1 MSADLVLLVAVLLL
15 LLVSGLLVAALVRLG
30 ALAGRVPPRLEPRLT
45 ELARTLDTHGSTLTG
60 EFARS
65 RDDADRAA
73 RLAREELASALA
85 RLNDTL
91 REGVG
96 GLTSTQSSHF
106 AAFSEQSQR
115 QFGEFRQTTDARGD
129 RLRDA
134 LTQQVEQL
142 RQVVDGQL
150 TALRQENAA
159 RLEAMRQT
167 VDEKLQSTL
176 EERLGASFRL
186 VSERLDQVHRGLGE
200 MQALANGVGDLK
212 RVLTNVKARGTW
224 GEVQLG
230 NLLEQ
235 VLTPE
240 QYAANVAVKPESNE
254 RVEFAIRL
262 PGHEAGTGAVVWLP
276 LDAKFPVEDYQRLCD
291 AVERADAVGVEE
303 AARALEAR
311 FKQAGRE
318 IAAKYVAPPHTTD
331 FAIMFLPTEGLYAEA
346 LRRPGLTDALQ
357 RECRV
362 LLAGPTTLWAL
373 LSSLRMGFR
382 TLAIQERSSEVWKTL
397 GAVKTEFSRFGAT
410 LDAVK
415 KKLDEASNKIE
426 EAGRRRRVME
436 RTLRQVE
443 VLPPGDA
450 ERVLQLEPSLFT
462 LPEDE
467 EEPPGT

>member
-1 MSADLVLLVAVLLL
+1 VLGLVAVTLMRVGRLDRRMPP
-15 LLVSGLLVAALVRLG
+15 ALDARLG
-30 ALAGRVPPRLEPRLT
+30 AVERGLDGHGRALA
-45 ELARTLDTHGSTLTG
+45 D

-65 RDDADRAA
+65 RDDGDRTA
-73 RLAREELASALA
+73 RIAREEL
-85 RLNDTL
+85 
-91 REGVG
+91 G
-96 GLTSTQSSHF
+96 G
-106 AAFSEQSQR
+106 AV
-115 QFGEFRQTTDARGD
+115 D
-129 RLRDA
+129 RLRHS
-134 LTQQVEQL
+134 LTQQHEQL
-142 RQVVDGQL
+142 RQAVDAQL
-150 TALRQENAA
+150 NALRQENAA
-159 RLEAMRQT
+159 KLEAMRQT

-200 MQALANGVGDLK
+200 MQALASGVGDLK

-230 NLLEQ
+230 SLLEQ
-235 VLTPE
+235 VLAQD
-240 QYAANVAVKPESNE
+240 QYAANVAVRPESNE

-262 PGHEAGTGAVVWLP
+262 PGHDGAAGGVVWLP

-291 AVERADAVGVEE
+291 AVERADAVAVEE
-303 AARALEAR
+303 AARALETR
-311 FKQAGRE
+311 FKQSARE

-346 LRRPGLTDALQ
+346 LRRPGLADTLQ

-397 GAVKTEFSRFGAT
+397 GAVKTEFARFGAT

-426 EAGRRRRVME
+426 EVARRRRVME
-436 RTLRQVE
+436 RTLRSVE
-443 VLPPGDA
+443 VVPAGEA

-467 EEPPGT
+467 DEPPDT